1 MGSLVLYQCSVLIQY
16 HKTRTQLVEQINL
29 EEEPVEL
36 IQLSVFVTDSCRE
49 QKESNGVW
57 GHYILQ
63 LITKIDATFE
73 EKALIFSHACL

>member
-16 HKTRTQLVEQINL
+16 HKSRTQLVEQINL

-36 IQLSVFVTDSCRE
+36 IQLSVSVTDSCRE